1 MTQPSSDHHFPR
13 QRLRHVVHVVNLRW
27 QMALVIF
34 LLGFLPNLGIL
45 LTAPP
50 QREVLAWVWMII
62 VGLISGA
69 IGYFVSGVLL
79 RPLGRLEAEL
89 EEGMLLEARS
99 DDPAEV
105 LLLRQAFA
113 GLLKRLQTEQ
123 ERRNAFMAT
132 LVHDLKTPLIAA
144 GHLTTVLT
152 QMPLPPEEREEIGK
166 QLSAENERL
175 LRLVQQM
182 SDAHRF
188 ERDHIKLEKQETPL
202 RPLLEQ
208 IAKRLERTA
217 KQRGLCI
224 RVIGEATATAE
235 SATLER
241 AIINL
246 AENALRYA
254 KSEVVL
260 RCYDWGISV
269 ADDGPGLHCSL
280 EELAQPFNAQP
291 TMIAGKQYTAG
302 TAGLGLYI
310 VQQIARAHGGELRH
324 TRKIINTPEGHTPK
338 NHTLPQEYTVFHI
351 HLLPS
356 KTPYTHES
364 PQDPFTS
371 LLSDTTMRS
380 SI

>member
-1 MTQPSSDHHFPR
+1 MTQPSPDHSSLSAR
-13 QRLRHVVHVVNLRW
+13 QLPRHVMNLRW
-27 QMALVIF
+27 QIALVIF
-34 LLGFLPNLGIL
+34 LLGFLPNMGIL
-45 LTAPP
+45 LMAPP
-50 QREVLAWVWMII
+50 QQEVLTWVWILI
-62 VGLISGA
+62 VGFISGT

-89 EEGMLLEARS
+89 EEGMLLEAGR

-105 LLLRQAFA
+105 LLLRKAFA
-113 GLLKRLQTEQ
+113 GLLKRLHTEQ
-123 ERRNAFMAT
+123 GRRNAFMAT

-188 ERDHIKLEKQETPL
+188 ERDHVSLETQETPL
-202 RPLLEQ
+202 RPILDQ
-208 IAKRLERTA
+208 VAHRLERTA
-217 KQRGLCI
+217 QQRGLCV
-224 RVIGEATATAE
+224 RVMGEATAAAE

-241 AIINL
+241 AVINL

-260 RCYDWGISV
+260 RCYDCGISV

-324 TRKIINTPEGHTPK
+324 FRQAMNTPDNPDHTS
-338 NHTLPQEYTVFHI
+338 QEYTVFNI
-351 HLLPS
+351 DLLPPEAS
-356 KTPYTHES
+356 RTLQDS
-364 PQDPFTS
+364 PSS
-371 LLSDTTMRS
+371 LS
-380 SI
+380 SNPATR